1 MPDFDIEGNPGNIRS
16 KAVTMEQKGQ
26 LFYDTGDALAKI
38 DVSGWTGRAADEF
51 REAHDLEPDRWF
63 KSGNGFK
70 KAAAGLTTYAGELED
85 AQSRAEWARKEYERG
100 QQESQ
105 SARTQYDSYLGRMRS
120 YWASGGTDQADPF
133 NDWGDPIQQEALA
146 ELASAR
152 ADLDNAAQL
161 CAGEVKAGCADAPE
175 EPNWLES
182 GLKFVGGILEG
193 AGEAVWD
200 LLTMVPF
207 SPVNMV
213 IDSYKLATGD
223 ITPEELMKKY
233 ELSAESAWDMAQGI
247 YTGLTTD
254 PIGFGKE
261 LGKSL
266 LDWDTWADDPARAIG
281 HLVPDAIV
289 AVATGGSGALATR
302 GGKFAMDGLD
312 ALGDMGK
319 LRRLDDLG
327 DLSKLDGLGDLRHLD
342 DLGNS
347 RIYSM
352 MDDVPHHTTFS
363 PDQLGTSRVD
373 GILDSHGISR
383 NELNDLINK
392 PAADLTPSERATLN
406 SVRNDFPTPDGG
418 TVMQKVIDQPY
429 FDETRGPNVQPGD
442 VDNYILDR
450 YASNEVRG
458 AVTVA
463 DDTAHLGTPKDINE
477 GLRLDYTNTHH
488 STGDASTHV
497 IRFQADEPNFEVPR
511 NHDMTGSPTTY
522 DTWDQPFTGNGFT
535 SAADDVIPEYAV
547 PQGQTVTMRE
557 GAEMWEITDSG
568 TQRLVGV
575 LRSVD
580 GVPTWIPQGN

>member
-1 MPDFDIEGNPGNIRS
+1 MPDFEIEGNPGNIRA
-16 KAVTMEQKGQ
+16 KALTMEQKGQ
-26 LFYDTGDALAKI
+26 LFYDTGDALAGI

-63 KSGNGFK
+63 ASGNGFK

-85 AQSRAEWARKEYERG
+85 AQSRAEWARTEYERG

-120 YWASGGTDQADPF
+120 YWASGGTDQAVPF
-133 NDWGDPIQQEALA
+133 HDWGDPIQQEALA

-152 ADLDNAAQL
+152 ADLDNAAHV
-161 CAGEVKAGCADAPE
+161 CAGQVKAGCADAPE

-233 ELSAESAWDMAQGI
+233 ELSAENAWDMAQGI

-281 HLVPDAIV
+281 HLVPDAIA
-289 AVATGGSGALATR
+289 AVATGGAGAVATR
-302 GGKFAMDGLD
+302 GGRFAMDGLD
-312 ALGDMGK
+312 ALGDLGK
-319 LRRLDDLG
+319 LRHLDD
-327 DLSKLDGLGDLRHLD
+327 LGDLRHLD

-363 PDQLGTSRVD
+363 PDQLGGSRVD
-373 GILDSHGISR
+373 DILDSHGISR
-383 NELNDLINK
+383 GELNDLINK
-392 PAADLTPSERATLN
+392 PSADLTVAERATLS
-406 SVRNDFPTPDGG
+406 SVRDDFPAPTSD
-418 TVMQKVIDQPY
+418 TVMQKVVDQPY
-429 FDETRGPNVQPGD
+429 FDADTGELRWGD
-442 VDNYILDR
+442 ADNYVLDR
-450 YASNEVRG
+450 YAPDEVRG

-463 DDTAHLGTPKDINE
+463 DDTAHLGSPREINE
-477 GLRLDYTNTHH
+477 GLRLDYDNTHH
-488 STGDASTHV
+488 APDDASTHV
-497 IRFQADEPNFEVPR
+497 IRFQSDDPNFEVPR
-511 NHDMTGSPTTY
+511 NQDMTGSPTGY
-522 DTWDQPFTGNGFT
+522 DDWNQPFTGNGFT

-547 PQGQTVTMRE
+547 PRGETVTIRE
-557 GAEMWEITDSG
+557 GAEMWEVTDSG
-568 TQRLVGV
+568 TQRLVAV
-575 LRSVD
+575 LREGS
-580 GVPTWIPQGN
+580 WIPQGN

>member
-1 MPDFDIEGNPGNIRS
+1 MPDFEIEGSPGNIRS

-26 LFYDTGDALAKI
+26 LFYETGDALSKI

-51 REAHDLEPDRWF
+51 REAHDLEPERWY

-70 KAAAGLTTYAGELED
+70 RAAAGLTTYAGALEN
-85 AQSRAEWARKEYERG
+85 AQTRAEWARKEYERG
-100 QQESQ
+100 QQESAD
-105 SARTQYDSYLGRMRS
+105 ARTRYDSYMGRMRT
-120 YWASGGTDQADPF
+120 YWASGGTDQAEPF
-133 NDWGDPIQQEALA
+133 VDSGNPIQQGALE

-152 ADLDNAAQL
+152 SDLDNAAHV

-233 ELSAESAWDMAQGI
+233 ELSAENAWDMAQGI

-281 HLVPDAIV
+281 HLVPDAIA
-289 AVATGGSGALATR
+289 AVATGGAGAVATR

-312 ALGDMGK
+312 ALSDMGK
-319 LRRLDDLG
+319 LRHLDD
-327 DLSKLDGLGDLRHLD
+327 LGDLRHLD
-342 DLGNS
+342 DLGDLRHLDGFDNS

-352 MDDVPHHTTFS
+352 MDDVPHRTTFS
-363 PDQLGTSRVD
+363 PDQLGRSQVTDDLLSR
-373 GILDSHGISR
+373 HGLTRDEAI
-383 NELNDLINK
+383 DLINK
-392 PAADLTPSERATLN
+392 PVSHLTPDEWRTMRALEG
-406 SVRNDFPTPDGG
+406 DIAKPGPD
-418 TVMQKVIDQPY
+418 TVMQKVVSP
-429 FDETRGPNVQPGD
+429 EVA
-442 VDNYILDR
+442 DR
-450 YASNEVRG
+450 YLMGRDPDFNASEVRG
-458 AVTVA
+458 SVTRA
-463 DDTAHLGTPKDINE
+463 DDTSQLGTPQQIHD
-477 GLRLDYTNTHH
+477 GLRLDYDNTPFRA
-488 STGDASTHV
+488 DDDSTHL
-497 IRFQADEPNFEVPR
+497 IRFTTDDPRFE
-511 NHDMTGSPTTY
+511 SPTNSQMGNPTHGNY
-522 DTWDQPFTGNGFT
+522 DGWSDPFTGNGFT
-535 SAADDVIPEYAV
+535 KSGDDIIPEYQSYPDAAGNAGV
-547 PQGQTVTMRE
+547 PMRD
-557 GAEMWEITDSG
+557 GAEMWEVLPDG
-568 TQRLVGV
+568 TQRLTGV
-575 LRSVD
+575 LRD
-580 GVPTWIPQGN
+580 GEWIPQGN